1 MPRSINKNK
10 NKRSRKKQRR
20 RPQVVRKS
28 TTRKRSR
35 RRSRKTSMK
44 GGDQTTVQQIMVD
57 NLCKGT
63 NNGGSIKGDNQAA
76 SVHIE
81 NICSTSSRNNYN
93 DTYNNN
99 NSSNSS
105 NNSSNSSNI
114 SGGSIISK
122 LASVASYPLR
132 TGVSLVKQITGV
144 DIGSIKDRIMGN
156 NQSQQSQQSQ
166 QNNIGEQITNR
177 IST

>member
-10 NKRSRKKQRR
+10 NKSSRKKQRR
-20 RPQVVRKS
+20 RPRK
-28 TTRKRSR
+28 T
-35 RRSRKTSMK
+35 SRKTSRKRSLK

-63 NNGGSIKGDNQAA
+63 NNGGSIKGENQAA

-93 DTYNNN
+93 DTYNN
-99 NSSNSS
+99 SS
-105 NNSSNSSNI
+105 NNSSNTSNI

-132 TGVSLVKQITGV
+132 TGVSLVKRITGL
-144 DIGSIKDRIMGN
+144 DIGSIKDRIMG
-156 NQSQQSQQSQ
+156 QSQE
-166 QNNIGEQITNR
+166 NNIGEQITNR

>member
-10 NKRSRKKQRR
+10 NKNKNTIKKRLR
-20 RPQVVRKS
+20 GVKKR
-28 TTRKRSR
+28 TTRKRYMK
-35 RRSRKTSMK
+35 RSLK

-63 NNGGSIKGDNQAA
+63 NNGGSIKGENQAA

-93 DTYNNN
+93 DNY
-99 NSSNSS
+99 SS
-105 NNSSNSSNI
+105 NNSSTNSSTTSNF

-132 TGVSLVKQITGV
+132 TGVSLVKSITGV
-144 DIGSIKDRIMGN
+144 DLGSIKNRIMG
-156 NQSQQSQQSQ
+156 QSQE
-166 QNNIGEQITNR
+166 NNIGEQITNR

>member
-10 NKRSRKKQRR
+10 NKSSRKKQRR
-20 RPQVVRKS
+20 RPRKNS
-28 TTRKRSR
+28 RKNSRKRSL
-35 RRSRKTSMK
+35 K

-81 NICSTSSRNNYN
+81 NICSTSSKNNYN
-93 DTYNNN
+93 DTYN

-105 NNSSNSSNI
+105 NNSSNSSNF

-132 TGVSLVKQITGV
+132 TGVSLVKRITGL
-144 DIGSIKDRIMGN
+144 DIGSIKDRIMG
-156 NQSQQSQQSQ
+156 QSQE
-166 QNNIGEQITNR
+166 NNIGEQITNR